1 MEMGNNIQYK
11 CLECNEYGDAKSW
24 DEETL
29 KHYDESEHKYVL
41 SIENNKDNCYFHC
54 LNCKLDIK
62 GENIRINNV
71 HEINDNYE
79 SDIKTTIVKIIINQL
94 PNDCNACTLHEG
106 EYCKIKGAVTDSEW
120 VDLYSNSRDIKCP
133 LEEY

>member
-1 MEMGNNIQYK
+1 MISYIKQYK
-11 CLECNEYGDAKSW
+11 CPECNKYQDAKLW

-29 KHYDESEHKYVL
+29 KHYDEDEDIT
-41 SIENNKDNCYFHC
+41 SIEDDKNGCYFYC
-54 LNCKLDIK
+54 TNCKSDIDGKDIK
-62 GENIRINNV
+62 INNIK
-71 HEINDNYE
+71 EINDNYE